1 MRSGFLR
8 AEKIA
13 MLTGVASL
21 LLLLGALGFQY
32 IGGLPPC
39 EMCHWQRWAHIAT
52 TLFGLGGGALVARG
66 VVAPGNARIFAL
78 LAIFFILVSGLIGAY
93 QAGVQW
99 HLLPGPHACTG
110 PRYVIGSGAPS
121 SVVRCDIASFIL
133 FGLSLAGY
141 NAIFSLG
148 AAVLAAFGLWRR
160 A

>member
-8 AEKIA
+8 ADTIA
-13 MLTGVASL
+13 MLTGTVSL

-39 EMCHWQRWAHIAT
+39 EMCHWQRWAHIGAII
-52 TLFGLGGGALVARG
+52 FGLGGGVLAARG
-66 VVAPGNARIFAL
+66 MVAVGHARFFAL
-78 LAIFFILVSGLIGAY
+78 LAIFCILISGLIGAY

-99 HLLPGPHACTG
+99 HLLPGPQACTG
-110 PRYVIGSGAPS
+110 PRYVIGSGVAS
-121 SVVRCDIASFIL
+121 SVVRCDMASFIL

-141 NAIFSLG
+141 NAILSLG
-148 AAVLAAFGLWRR
+148 TAILASLGLWRR

>member
-1 MRSGFLR
+1 MR

-13 MLTGVASL
+13 VLTGAVSL

-39 EMCHWQRWAHIAT
+39 EMCHWQRWAHIAAII
-52 TLFGLGGGALVARG
+52 FGLGGGALAARG
-66 VVAPGNARIFAL
+66 LVAQGHARLFAL
-78 LAIFFILVSGLIGAY
+78 LAILFILVSGLIGAY

-99 HLLPGPHACTG
+99 HILPGPHACTG
-110 PRYVIGSGAPS
+110 PRYIIGSGALS

-141 NAIFSLG
+141 NAVFSLV
-148 AAVLAAFGLWRR
+148 AAALAGFALWRR

>member
-8 AEKIA
+8 ADKIA
-13 MLTGVASL
+13 MLTGAVSL

-39 EMCHWQRWAHIAT
+39 EMCHWQRWAHIGAII
-52 TLFGLGGGALVARG
+52 FGLGGGALVARG
-66 VVAPGNARIFAL
+66 VVAEGNARLFAL
-78 LAIFFILVSGLIGAY
+78 LAIFFIIVSGLIGAY

-110 PRYVIGSGAPS
+110 PRYIIGSGAPG
-121 SVVRCDIASFIL
+121 SVVRCDIAGFIL

-141 NAIFSLG
+141 NAIFSVG
-148 AAVLAAFGLWRR
+148 AAVLAGFALWRR
-160 A
+160 G